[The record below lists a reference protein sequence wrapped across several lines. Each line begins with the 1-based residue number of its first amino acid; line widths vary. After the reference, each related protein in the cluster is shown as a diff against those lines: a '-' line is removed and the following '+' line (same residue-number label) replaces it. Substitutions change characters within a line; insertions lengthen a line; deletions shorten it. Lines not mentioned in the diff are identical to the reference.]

1 MSDDEPID
9 VLDAD
14 GTPLLGADGM
24 PIVKTRAAVHRD
36 GDWHAAFHLWIY
48 SRDGV
53 LLQRRGRFKRDW
65 PGYLDAS
72 AAGHLTSGERPL
84 DGLREVQEE
93 LGLSYLPEQLDE
105 LGRFPVVDHIDES
118 AGGGRNREH
127 QYVYAVRDDRPLH
140 AFTNFDPH
148 EVEALV
154 QVRWPG
160 FLRLVHGEVTG
171 ARSWNGRREQTI
183 PVAAVELVPTPYLP
197 RIAAPLAELAGYV
210 PDNES
215 FR

>member
-1 MSDDEPID
+1 MSSDEPID
-9 VLDAD
+9 VLDAE
-14 GTPLLGADGM
+14 GRPLLGPDGAA
-24 PIVKTRAAVHRD
+24 IVKPRAAVHRD

-65 PGYLDAS
+65 PDHLDAS
-72 AAGHLTSGERPL
+72 AAGHLKSGEQPL
-84 DGLREVQEE
+84 DGLREVREE
-93 LGLSYLPEQLDE
+93 LGVEYLPEQLDP
-105 LGRFPVVDHIDES
+105 LGCFPVVDHIDQS

-140 AFTNFDPH
+140 AYHDFDPQ

-160 FLRLVHGEVTG
+160 FLRLVSGEVTG

-183 PVAAVELVPTPYLP
+183 TVAAVELVPTPYLP
-197 RIAAPLAELAGYV
+197 RIVEPLAALAGY
-210 PDNES
+210 
-215 FR
+215 R